1 METTY
6 LGNLNEAGN
15 NKRQYRKIPICHLAI
30 LMQTSILD
38 ILNVVIMMRMT
49 DVSYMQFYESVGIK

>member
-1 METTY
+1 MRPEQQTT
-6 LGNLNEAGN
+6 
-15 NKRQYRKIPICHLAI
+15 IPEKSPCHLAI

-49 DVSYMQFYESVGIK
+49 YTSLWNFMKMLT